1 MSKITMRQL
10 LEAGMHFG
18 HQTKRWNPKMKK
30 YIFGERNGICI
41 IDLQKTLVKFKE
53 SCEYVKNL
61 VAQGK
66 KVLFVG
72 TKKQAQ
78 ECVVNEAK
86 RAGMYYV
93 AYRWLGGT
101 LTNFYTIQKSISR
114 LNELEKLNEAGG
126 FDHLSKKE
134 RMSLEKEHFKLN
146 RNLCG
151 IRDMNDIPQALFI
164 IDSRKEKIA
173 VKEANKLNIP
183 VVALVDT
190 NCDPDL
196 VDYVIPGNDDAIRA
210 IKLTLEKI
218 ADACIEGSDIHSSTK
233 MTIGSIEELE
243 GNKVEI
249 TGDRDN
255 VNDDNIEEYVKD
267 SEEIPQT

>member
-1 MSKITMRQL
+1 
-10 LEAGMHFG
+10 
-18 HQTKRWNPKMKK
+18 MKK

-41 IDLQKTLVKFKE
+41 IDLQKTLLKFKK
-53 SCEYVKNL
+53 SCEFVREL
-61 VAQGK
+61 TSQGGK
-66 KVLFVG
+66 ILFVG

-78 ECVVNEAK
+78 ECVINEASK
-86 RAGMYYV
+86 ANMPYV

-126 FDHLSKKE
+126 FDHLKKKE
-134 RMSLEKEHFKLN
+134 RMTLEKEHFKLN

-151 IRDMNDIPQALFI
+151 IRNMESVPDAIFV

-173 VKEANKLNIP
+173 VKEANKLGIP

-196 VDYVIPGNDDAIRA
+196 VDYIIPGNDDAIRA

-218 ADACIEGSDIHSSTK
+218 AEACIDGKDIYESSREIYEDVEQTADAK
-233 MTIGSIEELE
+233 ETLEEH
-243 GNKVEI
+243 
-249 TGDRDN
+249 
-255 VNDDNIEEYVKD
+255 VKD

>member
-1 MSKITMRQL
+1 MRQL

-41 IDLQKTLVKFKE
+41 IDLQKTLLKFKKA
-53 SCEYVKNL
+53 CEFVRDL
-61 VAQGK
+61 SSRGGK
-66 KVLFVG
+66 ILFVG

-78 ECVVNEAK
+78 ECVVNEASK
-86 RAGMYYV
+86 ANMYYV

-126 FDHLSKKE
+126 FDHLKKKE
-134 RMSLEKEHFKLN
+134 RMTLEKEHFKLN

-151 IRDMNDIPQALFI
+151 IRNMESVPDAVFV

-173 VKEANKLNIP
+173 VKEANKLGIP
-183 VVALVDT
+183 VVGLVDT

-196 VDYVIPGNDDAIRA
+196 VDYIIPGNDDAIRA

-218 ADACIEGSDIHSSTK
+218 ADACIDGKDIYQSSRE
-233 MTIGSIEELE
+233 IYEEE
-243 GNKVEI
+243 NQTADADE
-249 TGDRDN
+249 TAD
-255 VNDDNIEEYVKD
+255 EYVKE
-267 SEEIPQT
+267 SKKIPQT

>member
-1 MSKITMRQL
+1 LSKITMRQL

-41 IDLQKTLVKFKE
+41 IDLQKTLVKFKKA
-53 SCEYVKNL
+53 YAFVRDV
-61 VAQGK
+61 VAQGGK
-66 KVLFVG
+66 ILFVG

-86 RAGMYYV
+86 RANMYYV

-101 LTNFYTIQKSISR
+101 LTNFDTIQKSISR
-114 LNELEKLNEAGG
+114 LKELEKLSEAGG
-126 FDHLSKKE
+126 FDHLKKKE

-151 IRDMNDIPQALFI
+151 IRDMDSIPDALFV

-218 ADACIEGSDIHSSTK
+218 ADACIEGQELYRAAQE
-233 MTIGSIEELE
+233 SIEEIGEGEEESKAEEGEIVEDKPLE
-243 GNKVEI
+243 
-249 TGDRDN
+249 D
-255 VNDDNIEEYVKD
+255 YVKD
-267 SEEIPQT
+267 SEEIPLT

>member
-1 MSKITMRQL
+1 MRQL

-53 SCEYVKNL
+53 SCDFVREL
-61 VAQGK
+61 VAQGGRI
-66 KVLFVG
+66 LFVG

-86 RAGMYYV
+86 KANMFFV

-114 LNELEKLNEAGG
+114 LNELEKLSEGGG
-126 FDHLSKKE
+126 FDHLKKKE

-151 IRDMNDIPQALFI
+151 IRNMESVPDAIFV

-173 VKEANKLNIP
+173 VKEANKLGIP

-218 ADACIEGSDIHSSTK
+218 ADACIEGQEIYESTQEVEEEDIPEVEK
-233 MTIGSIEELE
+233 EEII
-243 GNKVEI
+243 K
-249 TGDRDN
+249 
-255 VNDDNIEEYVKD
+255 EYAKD

>member
-1 MSKITMRQL
+1 
-10 LEAGMHFG
+10 

-53 SCEYVKNL
+53 ACQIVRDVVTQN
-61 VAQGK
+61 GK
-66 KVLFVG
+66 ILFVG

-78 ECVVNEAK
+78 ECVINEAN
-86 RAGMYYV
+86 RANMYYV

-101 LTNFYTIQKSISR
+101 LTNFKTIQKSIFRLKELER
-114 LNELEKLNEAGG
+114 LNEGGG
-126 FDHLSKKE
+126 FEHLKKKE

-151 IRDMNDIPQALFI
+151 IRNMESIPDAIFVV
-164 IDSRKEKIA
+164 DSRKEKIA
-173 VKEANKLNIP
+173 VKEANKLGIP
-183 VVALVDT
+183 VIALVDT
-190 NCDPDL
+190 NCDPDII
-196 VDYVIPGNDDAIRA
+196 DYVIPGNDDAIRA

-218 ADACIEGSDIHSSTK
+218 SDSCIEGKDIYESTQS
-233 MTIGSIEELE
+233 TTEEE
-243 GNKVEI
+243 SNRVDSESPKEEAI
-249 TGDRDN
+249 K
-255 VNDDNIEEYVKD
+255 EYVKG